1 MTKRRGVMVGMA
13 SSDFPDIYPGPQIS
27 QISKMEHLANS
38 FLQKNGQGGNEVLKN
53 QQGEPNR

>member
-38 FLQKNGQGGNEVLKN
+38 FLQKNG
-53 QQGEPNR
+53 